1 MDKSKLRDKNGRPL
15 TQGLF
20 LETNYNTDHAVYTLK
35 EEDHEYEGKVYPSIK
50 RLFLDFEDPTEY
62 EFANEYFLGWKH
74 WNRIK
79 SNKLFTDH
87 IAEWQEEL
95 DYKMRAASLK
105 AIVDIAVEQE
115 HFGAHKYILEK
126 QWKKGQAGR
135 PAKKEKEREQKLLE
149 AIENDYAVDIERVE
163 SLQ

>member
-1 MDKSKLRDKNGRPL
+1 MDKIKLRDKNGRPL

-20 LETNYNTDHAVYTLK
+20 LETNYNTEYAVYTLK

-50 RLFLDFEDPTEY
+50 RLFLEFEDPTEY

-79 SNKLFTDH
+79 ANKLFTDLVG
-87 IAEWQEEL
+87 EWQEEL

-126 QWKKGQAGR
+126 QWRKGQAGR
-135 PAKKEKEREQKLLE
+135 PAKKEKEREQQLLSD
-149 AIENDYAVDIERVE
+149 IENDYADDINRVE